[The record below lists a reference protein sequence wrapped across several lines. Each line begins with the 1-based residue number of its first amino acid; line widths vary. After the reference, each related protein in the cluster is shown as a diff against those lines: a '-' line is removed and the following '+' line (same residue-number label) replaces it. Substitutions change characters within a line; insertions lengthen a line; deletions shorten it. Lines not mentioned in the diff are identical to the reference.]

1 MMSREKNV
9 MLPSIIFRLF
19 VPRDHFIEMQ
29 FVVYD
34 GLEPKLPIHP
44 PPHLAL
50 TVQGGT
56 KFYAQ

>member
-1 MMSREKNV
+1 

-44 PPHLAL
+44 THLTL
-50 TVQGGT
+50 SVQGET
-56 KFYAQ
+56 KFYAP

>member
-1 MMSREKNV
+1 

-44 PPHLAL
+44 PHLTL
-50 TVQGGT
+50 TVQGGEQN
-56 KFYAQ
+56 FMPHNFVN

>member
-29 FVVYD
+29 FVVHD
-34 GLEPKLPIHP
+34 VLETKLPIHP
-44 PPHLAL
+44 PYLTL

-56 KFYAQ
+56 KFYAP